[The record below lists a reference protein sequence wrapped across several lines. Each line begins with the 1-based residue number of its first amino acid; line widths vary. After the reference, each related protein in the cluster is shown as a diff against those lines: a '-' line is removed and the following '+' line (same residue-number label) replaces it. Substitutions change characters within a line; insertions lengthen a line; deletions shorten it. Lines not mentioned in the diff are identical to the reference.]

1 MNEIKTRGRGSGR
14 GLVRVSGEHAGSPQQ
29 AGSPLHRVVQWFK
42 TMTTNDYM
50 RGVKNRG
57 WPRFNGKLWQRNYWE
72 HIIRDDNEYQRV
84 TEYIINNPMKWDVDQ
99 LNEGDGTKIMET
111 QSPCNDERWMV

>member
-1 MNEIKTRGRGSGR
+1 MGI
-14 GLVRVSGEHAGSPQQ
+14 GLVSVSGEHAGSPQQAGSSQQ

-57 WPRFNGKLWQRNYWE
+57 WLRFNGKLWQRNYWE
-72 HIIRDDNEYQRV
+72 HIIRDQNEYQRIA
-84 TEYIINNPMKWDVDQ
+84 EYIINNPVKWHMDPLNNVENLTRKPQ
-99 LNEGDGTKIMET
+99 L
-111 QSPCNDERWMV
+111 